1 MLNDAKFKS
10 SLTLILET
18 PKSNP
23 SHSYQRPVSVCF
35 NEHLQNNVRHKKEMN
50 PNQLPK
56 SHRTLI
62 RSESL
67 NDPLLSNE
75 TIIPIKYLS
84 HDANNYDQQNTEKSV
99 ETSPKYCC
107 TLEVKFVWYDKKNWV
122 FEMILPFDRLI

>member
-1 MLNDAKFKS
+1 MLNDAKYKS
-10 SLTLILET
+10 SLMLILET
-18 PKSNP
+18 PKLNL

-35 NEHLQNNVRHKKEMN
+35 NESLQNNAHNEKDMN
-50 PNQLPK
+50 SNQLPK

-67 NDPLLSNE
+67 TDPLPSNE

-84 HDANNYDQQNTEKSV
+84 HDENINYNQQDTENSV

-107 TLEVKFVWYDKKNWV
+107 TLEVKFVWYGTNDFV
-122 FEMILPFDRLI
+122 MIAI